1 MTQPSSGTRQE
12 CRPSASRSGTRQEFR
27 QKAFQ
32 TTEPKVLATFATP
45 GGQPAR
51 GFTLVEL
58 LVVIAI
64 IGVLVG
70 LALPAMQ
77 NMRELSRR
85 TACQQNLT
93 QLSLALS
100 SYSLRNVHYPMGT
113 INSTGPI
120 LNEPVGY
127 HHNWISGLLPMLDA
141 QSVYE
146 AIDRSESVYAPA
158 NAEVRSLSIPML
170 QCPSQSGMRENTTC
184 YAGIH
189 ASSETPIDEDN
200 DGVLFLNVPVLD
212 SDITDG
218 LAYTAFVGEKLSR
231 FEEDLGWISGTRSSL
246 RNTGHA
252 INAELARIRG
262 PQGPD
267 QEVSATYVGGIASDH
282 PNGAN
287 VLLGNGSYR
296 FCNPSMDATILKQL
310 GSRADGEIPHEWK
323 SDEPYAES
331 PSTTDTQ
338 TSTEKTS
345 SEDVS
350 NETSNEVSE

>member
-1 MTQPSSGTRQE
+1 MTQTRSETRQE
-12 CRPSASRSGTRQEFR
+12 LRGLSYQLTR
-27 QKAFQ
+27 
-32 TTEPKVLATFATP
+32 PKVFATFATTSRRLD
-45 GGQPAR
+45 R

-113 INSTGPI
+113 INPAGPI
-120 LNEPVGY
+120 QSEPSGY

-146 AIDRSESVYAPA
+146 AIDRSEGVYAPA
-158 NAEVRSLSIPML
+158 NADVRSLSIPTL

-189 ASSETPIDEDN
+189 ASSETPIDADN
-200 DGVLFLNVPVLD
+200 DGVLFLNVPVTD

-262 PQGPD
+262 PQGPEH
-267 QEVSATYVGGIASDH
+267 EVSSTYVGGIASDH

-287 VLLGNGSYR
+287 VLMGNGSYR
-296 FCNPSMDATILKQL
+296 FCNPSMDATILRQL
-310 GSRADGEIPHEWK
+310 GSRADGEIPNEWK
-323 SDEPYAES
+323 SDEPYA
-331 PSTTDTQ
+331 DA
-338 TSTEKTS
+338 TS
-345 SEDVS
+345 STAATG
-350 NETSNEVSE
+350 ETSKASAQ

>member
-1 MTQPSSGTRQE
+1 MTQ
-12 CRPSASRSGTRQEFR
+12 SRSGTRQEFR
-27 QKAFQ
+27 SVSLYAP
-32 TTEPKVLATFATP
+32 EPSDFARVAIS
-45 GGQPAR
+45 QRRRRR

-77 NMRELSRR
+77 NMRELARR

-113 INSTGPI
+113 VNPTGPI
-120 LNEPVGY
+120 QNEAVGY
-127 HHNWISGLLPMLDA
+127 HHNWISGLLPMMDA

-146 AIDRSESVYAPA
+146 AIDRSKSVYAPA
-158 NAEVRSLSIPML
+158 NADVRSLSIPTL
-170 QCPSQSGMRENTTC
+170 QCPSQTGMRENTTC

-200 DGVLFLNVPVLD
+200 DGVMFLNIPVTD

-252 INAELARIRG
+252 INAELTRIRG
-262 PQGPD
+262 PQGPE
-267 QEVSATYVGGIASDH
+267 QEVSETYVGGIASDH

-296 FCNPSMDATILKQL
+296 FCNPSMDATIRRQL
-310 GSRADGEIPHEWK
+310 GSRSDGEIPTEWK
-323 SDEPYAES
+323 SDEPYAEPRS
-331 PSTTDTQ
+331 ASETQSATESTTNNAV
-338 TSTEKTS
+338 ES
-345 SEDVS
+345 SDNEPS
-350 NETSNEVSE
+350 ETSNEDSE

>member
-1 MTQPSSGTRQE
+1 MTQPSSGTRQK
-12 CRPSASRSGTRQEFR
+12 FR
-27 QKAFQ
+27 GLSLQS
-32 TTEPKVLATFATP
+32 TGPNVLVTFATSP
-45 GGQPAR
+45 RRLAR

-113 INSTGPI
+113 VNPSGPI
-120 LNEPVGY
+120 QNEPLGY

-146 AIDRSESVYAPA
+146 AIDRSQSVYAPA
-158 NAEVRSLSIPML
+158 NAEVRSLSLPML
-170 QCPSQSGMRENTTC
+170 QCPSQTGMRENTSC

-189 ASSETPIDEDN
+189 ASTETPIDEDN
-200 DGVLFLNVPVLD
+200 DGVLFLNVPVID

-262 PQGPD
+262 PQGPE

-310 GSRADGEIPHEWK
+310 GSRADGEIPSEWK
-323 SDEPYAES
+323 SDEPYADS
-331 PSTTDTQ
+331 
-338 TSTEKTS
+338 KS
-345 SEDVS
+345 SE
-350 NETSNEVSE
+350 TTNEVSE